1 MMIDWQDEGI
11 LLTVRKHGETAV
23 IVEVF
28 TETHGRHLG
37 VVRGG
42 VSRKIAP
49 ILQPGAQLAL
59 RWTAR
64 LDDHLGAFTVEPLR
78 SRAADLMASRLTL
91 AGLGSVTA
99 LLAYSL
105 PEREPM
111 PDLYARS
118 VDLLDRIGTDPDW
131 AAAYLRWELLLLE
144 TMGYG
149 LDLSNCAATGV
160 TDDLAFVSPRSGH
173 AVSRAG
179 AGDWADR
186 LLPLPPVMLGL
197 GPPEPAAIRDG
208 LRTTGH
214 FLATRLA
221 PGLGDRPLPAARLR
235 LLDALDHG

>member
-1 MMIDWQDEGI
+1 MIDWQDEGI
-11 LLTVRKHGETAV
+11 VLTVRKHGETAV
-23 IVEVF
+23 IAEMF
-28 TETHGRHLG
+28 TAGHGRHLG

-42 VSRKIAP
+42 VSRRIAP
-49 ILQPGAQLAL
+49 VLQPGAQLSM

-91 AGLGSVTA
+91 AGLGAVTA
-99 LLAYSL
+99 LLGFAL
-105 PEREPM
+105 PEREAM
-111 PDLYARS
+111 PELYAPS

-131 AAAYLRWELLLLE
+131 TAAYLRWELTLLE

-149 LDLSNCAATGV
+149 LDLSDCAATGA
-160 TDDLAFVSPRSGH
+160 TEGLAYVSPRSGH
-173 AVSRAG
+173 AVSREG

-186 LLPLPPVMLGL
+186 LLPLPPVMLGV
-197 GPPEPAAIRDG
+197 GPGEPAAIRAG

-221 PGLGDRPLPAARLR
+221 PGLGDRPLPAARQR
-235 LLDALDHG
+235 FLDVLDRD